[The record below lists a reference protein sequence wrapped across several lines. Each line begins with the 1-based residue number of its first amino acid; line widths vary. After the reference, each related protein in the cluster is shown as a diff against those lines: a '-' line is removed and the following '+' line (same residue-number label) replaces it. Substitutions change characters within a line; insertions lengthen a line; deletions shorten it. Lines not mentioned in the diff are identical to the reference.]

1 MYYKAVFD
9 LFRPLS
15 VKVPEE
21 RNIYTLM
28 SVDPLFATPQVPYP
42 DFLAALD
49 EQDAAIEAAV
59 DGGTTLTATKR
70 AKEKIVNDMMRKY
83 RLMVTSI
90 ANGDT
95 QIILSTGFKHTKPRQ
110 ESTDMPKVVGLE
122 GVPVQKKGVLK
133 VRWDRIEHA
142 SYYEVHLRPISKEVP
157 DGPWQVVTEKPSTA
171 VITDLESLTYYE
183 VMVRAKGVK
192 GYGAFSD
199 VVTLLVI

>member
-21 RNIYTLM
+21 RNIYALI
-28 SVDPLFATPQVPYP
+28 SVNPLFTEPPIAYV
-42 DFLAALD
+42 DFLTALD
-49 EQDAAIEAAV
+49 EQDAAIDAAV
-59 DGGTTLTATKR
+59 DGGVTLTATKR
-70 AKEKIVNDMMRKY
+70 AKEKIVDDIVRKY
-83 RLMVTSI
+83 KLMVTSI

-95 QIILSTGFKHTKPRQ
+95 EIILSTGFKHPKARQ
-110 ESTDMPKVVGLE
+110 ESGAMPKVEGVN

-142 SYYEVHLRPISKEVP
+142 SFYEVHLRPEAKDVP
-157 DGPWQVVTEKPSTA
+157 DGIWQIVTSKPSS
-171 VITDLESLTYYE
+171 IEIGKLKSLVYYE
-183 VMVRAKGVK
+183 VMVRAKGPK

-199 VVTLLVI
+199 VITLLVI